1 MPLNPMNQ
9 ANTISMRAPKERIFE
24 AAANLELWPSFLPHY
39 RYIHYFQRGSKRNVV
54 KMAAYRDFIPI
65 AWISEQIIDR
75 DLCEIRFKHLSF
87 WSKGMEV
94 VWKFE
99 QSEGD
104 TRVSIVHDLRFR
116 IPTLAFAAEPIIG
129 GFFIGNIANKTL
141 RCMKTYVET
150 R

>member
-1 MPLNPMNQ
+1 
-9 ANTISMRAPKERIFE
+9 
-24 AAANLELWPSFLPHY
+24 
-39 RYIHYFQRGSKRNVV
+39 
-54 KMAAYRDFIPI
+54 MAAYRDFIPI

-75 DLCEIRFKHLSF
+75 DLGEVRFKHLSF

-99 QSEGD
+99 QSQGG

-116 IPTLAFAAEPIIG
+116 IPALAFAAEPIIG

-141 RCMKTYVET
+141 RCMKTYVEA